1 MLARHTEFFW
11 CPFRIPRCALTSF
24 LYSLIF
30 SDSRN
35 GLPRKRG
42 STCNLPKKVMNV
54 SRLIRELSIGEI
66 KVILNTLDS
75 QHQFC
80 KVVSKSLF
88 ISFFFS
94 SFQAL
99 SRFRRAVYLIRI
111 FSSLCLSIRRYADQD
126 KSRQYD
132 FYYIRDILMGDDD
145 GGTTVKEAP
154 ITFNKNL
161 FSRDNTVKQ
170 SLYGKIVPLVT
181 IMLYEKLAVNSHR
194 GDYTLL

>member
-1 MLARHTEFFW
+1 MV
-11 CPFRIPRCALTSF
+11 
-24 LYSLIF
+24 
-30 SDSRN
+30 
-35 GLPRKRG
+35 G
-42 STCNLPKKVMNV
+42 
-54 SRLIRELSIGEI
+54 
-66 KVILNTLDS
+66 
-75 QHQFC
+75 
-80 KVVSKSLF
+80 KSLF

-181 IMLYEKLAVNSHR
+181 IMLYEKPAVNSHR